1 MRKGL
6 IRISVLWV
14 TLPVLLPMAA
24 STQGTPEQAKDTKHS
39 ASSAVK
45 QGGSNATAERKP
57 SQAPV
62 ELGLKPVSTADAAR
76 SAAQELAKSKKGA
89 GQEARTDQA
98 AAGKS
103 AVEKTDDL
111 PVDEFRPA
119 PKDNPEGDGVVVK
132 SEGSKKS
139 VLKSVH
145 GAAYGALDAK
155 NRRDRSEEHT
165 SELQSRSD
173 LVCRLL
179 LEKKKKTTN
188 MQEITTKY

>member
-24 STQGTPEQAKDTKHS
+24 STQGTPEQAKDTKRS

-45 QGGSNATAERKP
+45 QGGSNATAEKKP

-76 SAAQELAKSKKGA
+76 SAARELAKSRKGA
-89 GQEARTDQA
+89 DQEASTEPARAGKPAVDRTDD
-98 AAGKS
+98 S
-103 AVEKTDDL
+103 

-119 PKDNPEGDGVVVK
+119 PNGDAEAEGVVVK

-139 VLKSVH
+139 ILKNVH
-145 GAAYGALDAK
+145 GAAYGGLDAK
-155 NRRDRSEEHT
+155 NRKDHDAAASVGGSSKSGKT
-165 SELQSRSD
+165 SVYVETENSRTSAPSH
-173 LVCRLL
+173 
-179 LEKKKKTTN
+179 
-188 MQEITTKY
+188 

>member
-14 TLPVLLPMAA
+14 TLPLLLPMTA
-24 STQGTPEQAKDTKHS
+24 SAQGTPEQQGKDDKQS

-45 QGGSNATAERKP
+45 QGGSNATAEKKP

-62 ELGLKPVSTADAAR
+62 ELRLKPVSTADAAR

-89 GQEARTDQA
+89 GQEARTEQA
-98 AAGKS
+98 RAGKS
-103 AVEKTDDL
+103 AVEKTDES

-119 PKDNPEGDGVVVK
+119 PNGNPEAEGVVVK

-155 NRRDRSEEHT
+155 NRKDHDGAASVGASSKSGKT
-165 SELQSRSD
+165 SVYVETENSRTSAPSH
-173 LVCRLL
+173 
-179 LEKKKKTTN
+179 
-188 MQEITTKY
+188 